1 MKTILVTTD
10 FSDLS
15 HYAFQLAE
23 RIALKSGAMVH
34 LLHVIA
40 LPSHILLTK
49 DGELLDDCE
58 MDTTSTRLKRSAAAD
73 RMEAIKNS
81 SSCNIEVHTKY
92 GHVNERV
99 VECSK
104 ELNADLIVMASHGV
118 NSMKEKIAG
127 SHTEYVAMHAKSPVL
142 SIKSD
147 EGGHDFNSIVL
158 AGSFQNDDIPNCD
171 LVLELQKVFNSKI
184 HLLRVN
190 SSKDFLADHDAIA
203 HMKAF
208 ASKHQIVNAEYAIY
222 NDQDAEEGILHYA
235 AKAAID
241 LIVIGSMQRT
251 GINKF
256 IHGCV
261 SASLVN
267 HANKPLLTFPL
278 KK

>member
-15 HYAFQLAE
+15 HYAFRLAE
-23 RIALKSGAMVH
+23 RIASKSGATLH
-34 LLHVIA
+34 LLHVVA
-40 LPSHILLTK
+40 LPSHILLSK
-49 DGELLDDCE
+49 EGELLDDCE
-58 MDTTSTRLKRSAAAD
+58 MDTTSTRMQRA
-73 RMEAIKNS
+73 EAIERLEAIEKS
-81 SSCNIEVHTKY
+81 SACAVKIHTKL
-92 GHVNERV
+92 GQINERV
-99 VECSK
+99 VECSR
-104 ELNADLIVMASHGV
+104 ELNADLIVMASHGIH
-118 NSMKEKIAG
+118 SMKERIAG
-127 SHTEYVAMHAKSPVL
+127 SHTEYVAMHSKSPVL

-147 EGGHDFNSIVL
+147 ESGHDFNSMVL
-158 AGSFQNDDIPNCD
+158 ASSFQADDIPNCE

-208 ASKHQIVNAEYAIY
+208 ARKHAIENAEFAIY
-222 NDQDAEEGILHYA
+222 NDQDTEEGILRYA
-235 AKAAID
+235 AKASID